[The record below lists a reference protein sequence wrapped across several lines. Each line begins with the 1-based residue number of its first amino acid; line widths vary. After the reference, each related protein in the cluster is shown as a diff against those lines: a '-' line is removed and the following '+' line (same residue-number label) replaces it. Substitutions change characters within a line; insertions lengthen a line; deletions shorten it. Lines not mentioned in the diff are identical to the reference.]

1 MTHTVTA
8 DAPRIDGFFVVHAGG
23 TRTIDGISPL
33 LASLGDVIEGMA
45 TTSASGDESTLRSM
59 LLATAPKGLTNVAFV
74 APVRDALA
82 RATAGLDD
90 ALVVEPSMRV
100 EGMVAASP
108 GSVRSLRQQCD
119 ERGVALIADERV
131 TGMGRTGFLWSI
143 TREGVAPDMLVV
155 GSMLTGGDGSLGA
168 VLYRDGLQI
177 RSDDVSADDAGA
189 AIATLKA
196 LGENNF
202 LGEARRKASVLS
214 DLLTDLAGHPKV
226 ADVRARG
233 LMAGIELHE
242 DAEPAMRRAHDLGA
256 SVGATGK
263 ALALAPPL
271 AIPDNLLIRLIDT
284 VRKAL

>member
-1 MTHTVTA
+1 MTRTITA
-8 DAPRIDGFFVVHAGG
+8 NAPRIDGFFVVHAGG

-33 LASLGDVIEGMA
+33 LASLEIAIDGMGA
-45 TTSASGDESTLRSM
+45 ASSAGDERTLRSM

-74 APVRDALA
+74 APAHDALA
-82 RATAGLDD
+82 RATAGRDD
-90 ALVVEPSMRV
+90 AVVVEPSMRV
-100 EGMVAASP
+100 EGMVAAP
-108 GSVRSLRQQCD
+108 TGSVLSLRRQCD
-119 ERGVALIADERV
+119 ERNVALIADERV
-131 TGMGRTGFLWSI
+131 TGMGRTGFLWGI

-168 VLYRDGLQI
+168 ILYRDGLQI
-177 RSDDVSADDAGA
+177 RSDGVAAEDAGA
-189 AIATLKA
+189 AIATLQS
-196 LGENNF
+196 LEENNF

-214 DLLTDLAGHPKV
+214 DLLAELSAHPKV

-242 DAEPAMRRAHDLGA
+242 DAEPVMRRVHDLGA

-271 AIPDNLLIRLIDT
+271 GIPDDLLNRLIAI
-284 VRKAL
+284 VGEAL